1 MKSIV
6 FIASFWTLA
15 VGAFTASLNSS
26 AKNATLSADEFV
38 ADGIMLHEVVISS
51 LPTCPLPTC
60 PLPEIF
66 VRPADSTDLMPE
78 FTLPEVVITGQ
89 KMPEFTLPEV
99 VISAKKTRA

>member
-15 VGAFTASLNSS
+15 VGAFTASLNPS
-26 AKNATLSADEFV
+26 AKNSILSAVEFK
-38 ADGIMLHEVVISS
+38 ADGIMLPEVVISS
-51 LPTCPLPTC
+51 LPTCT
-60 PLPEIF
+60 LPEIF
-66 VRPADSTDLMPE
+66 VRPADSTKSMPE
-78 FTLPEVVITGQ
+78 FTLPEVVITGH